1 MEPLCFSVKIN
12 VNYIYCSCFFS
23 VLIKKVYTRK
33 MMAVAMCYELNCV
46 PLKNYV
52 EVLTLGTCECDLFW
66 TLGLYRCCQVQMRS
80 LG

>member
-1 MEPLCFSVKIN
+1 M
-12 VNYIYCSCFFS
+12 FFCKDQCELHLFLMLLS

-33 MMAVAMCYELNCV
+33 MMAVVMCCELNCV

-52 EVLTLGTCECDLFW
+52 EVLTLGTCECDLSW
-66 TLGLYRCCQVQMRS
+66 TLGLYRCYQVQMRS